1 MNTHTYMGYIKFM
14 TLGDLR
20 REVCQVKIDFR
31 GGGKGEM
38 VHPLELVYQLRV
50 VVQGLL
56 TH

>member
-1 MNTHTYMGYIKFM
+1 MGYIKFM